1 MRATH
6 NGLTVEVEVDDIS
19 ENPREPIGTMV
30 CWHRR
35 YRLGDEHD
43 FDTPRDFQESDM
55 KRAYVVL
62 PIYLYD
68 HSMLA
73 LSTESF
79 VGRAV
84 HAEWDSGQVGY
95 IYILPEKAKELTG
108 YEPTEENR
116 ETVKCLL
123 EEEIETYDNYLQGN
137 VYAYTVTDE
146 NGDLI
151 AGGNGYAADSMG
163 EAVEEMKNC
172 CYEYRL
178 LFEKL
183 QKQLCKQAIA
193 N

>member
-1 MRATH
+1 MRTTH

-73 LSTESF
+73 LSTEKFCRTSRSRRVGQRSSRVYLYFTRKGERTYGIRADRRKQRNGQMF
-79 VGRAV
+79 VGRRNRNLR
-84 HAEWDSGQVGY
+84 Q
-95 IYILPEKAKELTG
+95 LPARK
-108 YEPTEENR
+108 R
-116 ETVKCLL
+116 VCLHR
-123 EEEIETYDNYLQGN
+123 
-137 VYAYTVTDE
+137 
-146 NGDLI
+146 
-151 AGGNGYAADSMG
+151 
-163 EAVEEMKNC
+163 
-172 CYEYRL
+172 YR
-178 LFEKL
+178 
-183 QKQLCKQAIA
+183 
-193 N
+193 

>member
-19 ENPREPIGTMV
+19 ENPLDPIGTMV

-79 VGRAV
+79 VGRVV

-95 IYILPEKAKELTG
+95 IYILPEKVKELTG
-108 YEPTEENR
+108 YDPTEENR
-116 ETVKCLL
+116 ETVKGLL

-151 AGGNGYAADSMG
+151 AGGNGYAADSME

-172 CYEYRL
+172 CYEYRP